1 MQYEAIEGFSG
12 IISMYKGEVREIPNE
27 DLAKELVKAGFIKKY
42 KPNDAKELKILLDE
56 TNSTIKEL
64 EKTIDEL
71 NTEIDSLKSS
81 KEDSEDPNDA
91 NEDLKEEKNSNEG
104 LGETSDQTS
113 NIDK

>member
-56 TNSTIKEL
+56 ANSTIKEL

-81 KEDSEDPNDA
+81 KEDPEDSNGP
-91 NEDLKEEKNSNEG
+91 KNSNEG

-113 NIDK
+113 NNDK

>member
-56 TNSTIKEL
+56 ANSTIKEL

-81 KEDSEDPNDA
+81 KENP
-91 NEDLKEEKNSNEG
+91 EDLNDSNKDLGKNSNEG

>member
-56 TNSTIKEL
+56 ANSTIKEL

-71 NTEIDSLKSS
+71 NIEIDSLKSS
-81 KEDSEDPNDA
+81 KEDSEDPTDS
-91 NEDLKEEKNSNEG
+91 NEDPKDLKNSNED
-104 LGETSDQTS
+104 LGETPDQTS
-113 NIDK
+113 NNDK

>member
-56 TNSTIKEL
+56 ANSTIKEL

-91 NEDLKEEKNSNEG
+91 NEGLKEEKNSNEG

>member
-1 MQYEAIEGFSG
+1 
-12 IISMYKGEVREIPNE
+12 MYKGEVREIPNE

-56 TNSTIKEL
+56 ANSTIKEL

-81 KEDSEDPNDA
+81 KENPDDLNDSNK
-91 NEDLKEEKNSNEG
+91 DLGKNSNED
-104 LGETSDQTS
+104 LEETSGQTS
-113 NIDK
+113 NNDK

>member
-56 TNSTIKEL
+56 ANSTIKEL

-81 KEDSEDPNDA
+81 KEDPEDSNDS
-91 NEDLKEEKNSNEG
+91 NKNLEKNSNED
-104 LGETSDQTS
+104 LGKTSDQTS
-113 NIDK
+113 NNDK

>member
-56 TNSTIKEL
+56 ANSTIKGL

-81 KEDSEDPNDA
+81 KEDPEDPNDF
-91 NEDLKEEKNSNEG
+91 NEDLGKNSNED
-104 LGETSDQTS
+104 LEETSDQTS
-113 NIDK
+113 NNDK

>member
-56 TNSTIKEL
+56 ANSTIKEL

-71 NTEIDSLKSS
+71 NIEIDSLKSS
-81 KEDSEDPNDA
+81 KEDSEDPNDS
-91 NEDLKEEKNSNEG
+91 NEDPKEEKNSNEG
-104 LGETSDQTS
+104 LGKTSDQTS
-113 NIDK
+113 NIGK

>member
-56 TNSTIKEL
+56 ANSTIKEL

-71 NTEIDSLKSS
+71 NTEINSLKSS
-81 KEDSEDPNDA
+81 KEDLEDSNDS
-91 NEDLKEEKNSNEG
+91 NKNLEKNSSED
-104 LGETSDQTS
+104 LVETSDQTS
-113 NIDK
+113 NNDK

>member
-56 TNSTIKEL
+56 ANSTIKEL

-71 NTEIDSLKSS
+71 NTEINSLKSS
-81 KEDSEDPNDA
+81 KEDLEDSNDS
-91 NEDLKEEKNSNEG
+91 NKNLEKNSNED
-104 LGETSDQTS
+104 LVETSDQTS
-113 NIDK
+113 NNDK